1 MIILG
6 VLIILVVICIIG
18 IIFSGLNYKDDF
30 VWIFGLIIFGTL
42 LFVWSSSI
50 PVGRYKCNSNLKQ
63 LQAFEMTLDN
73 MRQKE
78 SIENAAIQIEI
89 AKWNQWIAG
98 KKYWNDTL
106 FDIWIP
112 DEIET
117 IEFIR

>member
-1 MIILG
+1 
-6 VLIILVVICIIG
+6 
-18 IIFSGLNYKDDF
+18 
-30 VWIFGLIIFGTL
+30 
-42 LFVWSSSI
+42 
-50 PVGRYKCNSNLKQ
+50 
-63 LQAFEMTLDN
+63 MTLDN

>member
-1 MIILG
+1 MIILVSLIFLMVVCVFWNANTKMYDDTLSILCIIIVG
-6 VLIILVVICIIG
+6 VLLLICSI
-18 IIFSGLNYKDDF
+18 
-30 VWIFGLIIFGTL
+30 
-42 LFVWSSSI
+42 SI
-50 PVGRYKCNSNLKQ
+50 PVERCGFNSNIKK

-78 SIENAAIQIEI
+78 SIENAAIQMEV

-112 DEIET
+112 DEIKT
-117 IEFIR
+117 IEFIK